1 MPASP
6 IIIIPLIW
14 LNGREAEPQQRASLP
29 GTIPKGEDGIALQ
42 DGAVAVRFAKPRDLR
57 SIPSATGGIA
67 RLACARMR
75 EAGIGVAAVLSGARL
90 TVAELSDP
98 TLRLA
103 VRTQIDVLELA
114 AQELEDDF
122 LGFHLARSFDL
133 REIGLLYYVMASSD
147 RLADALRN
155 AERYSRINNEGVR
168 LRFRSD
174 RATVIALDY
183 LNVDRSSDRHQVEFW
198 LATLVR
204 ICRQLTNTRLA
215 PPRLRVRHH
224 RDTVPAE
231 YRSLLAGDIEFDADA
246 DEIIF
251 PEQVA
256 SLQIVGAD
264 TYLNKLLRQYADEAL
279 AGKPPHRNSVRSD
292 VERVIPPLLP
302 HGKANTSE
310 VARQLGLS
318 RRTLSR
324 SLLAEGV
331 TFTAILE
338 ELRIAL
344 ARRYL
349 RDRALPISEITWLL
363 GYREV
368 GSFTHAFK
376 RWTGMSPSQF
386 RSSHRLREKTA
397 DSVPPSKDVR

>member
-1 MPASP
+1 LAPTRNIA
-6 IIIIPLIW
+6 
-14 LNGREAEPQQRASLP
+14 
-29 GTIPKGEDGIALQ
+29 IALQ
-42 DGAVAVRFAKPRDLR
+42 DGGVAVRFAKPRDFR

-75 EAGIGVAAVLSGARL
+75 EAGKGVAAVLSGAGL

-98 TLRLA
+98 SLRLA
-103 VRTQIDVLELA
+103 VRTQIKVLELA
-114 AQELEDDF
+114 AQELQDEF
-122 LGFHLARSFDL
+122 LGFHLARGFDL

-155 AERYSRINNEGVR
+155 AERYSTICNEGVR
-168 LRFRSD
+168 LHFRSD
-174 RATVIALDY
+174 RATAIALDY
-183 LNVDRSSDRHQVEFW
+183 LNVDRSSDRHQIEFW
-198 LATLVR
+198 LTTLVR

-215 PPRLRVRHH
+215 PPRMTVRHH
-224 RDTVPAE
+224 RYGIPAE
-231 YRSLLAGDIEFDADA
+231 YRSFLASDVEFDAET

-256 SLQIVGAD
+256 SLPIVGAD
-264 TYLNKLLRQYADEAL
+264 THLNKLLRRYADEAL
-279 AGKPPHRNSVRSD
+279 ASRPSHRNSVRAH

-324 SLLAEGV
+324 LLLDEGV
-331 TFTAILE
+331 TFAGIQE
-338 ELRIAL
+338 ELRAAL

-349 RDRALPISEITWLL
+349 RDRELPVSEIAWLL

-376 RWTGMSPSQF
+376 RWTGMSPSRF
-386 RSSHRLREKTA
+386 RSSHRLRDKGPG
-397 DSVPPSKDVR
+397 SFPPSKEAR